1 MTRPFNEFSYSLSD
15 AAELLGAEEIDFSDL
30 SFTGLTQID
39 TDIQPGDLFLAYPG
53 AKSHGA
59 HFIASAKAYGAV
71 AVLTDAA
78 GAAISQELPTIVVEN
93 VREAGAVL
101 ATSFYRSPIR
111 DLASI
116 GITGTN
122 GKTTVTTLLYQLLSA
137 VGRETGLIGTVET
150 RIGAEAIK
158 SKRTTPEAADLQALA
173 ATMRERHLR
182 HLVMEVSSHS
192 LDLKRM
198 VGSHFSIVGF
208 TNLSQDHLDYHKD
221 MESYFAAKSKLFTHE
236 YADLG
241 FVNIDD
247 AYGQRLFESQSVS
260 MMSLSR
266 LNPKATWHFTSIT
279 STAGGTEFTAR
290 GKDGVLIESRTP
302 MRGGFNLDNLLLVMA
317 IAYECGV
324 DPLEMATLIPSL
336 HGAPGRLESVSLG
349 QEFTALV
356 DYAHSPDAVINVLG
370 AIREFT
376 AGKIIGVLGCGGDR
390 DSSKRSLM
398 GAALNEGC
406 DVAIFTSD
414 NPRSEDP
421 AQILTEMVG
430 TLSVVAP
437 SAVIEDRAAAIKYAV
452 SIAEAGD
459 TVVILGKG
467 HESGQE
473 IQGVVTPFDDRLQL
487 AQEIESKR

>member
-1 MTRPFNEFSYSLSD
+1 MIRPFNEFTYSLSK
-15 AAELLGAEEIDFSDL
+15 AADLLGAQKINFSDCD
-30 SFTGLTQID
+30 FTGLTHVD
-39 TDIQPGDLFLAYPG
+39 SEIQPGDIFLAFPG

-59 HFIASAKAYGAV
+59 QYIESAKSRGAV
-71 AVLTDAA
+71 AVLTD
-78 GAAISQELPTIVVEN
+78 QEGVAFSHGVPTLVVPH

-101 ATSFYRSPIR
+101 ASSFYRSPIR
-111 DLASI
+111 DLQSI

-122 GKTTVTTLLYQLLSA
+122 GKTTVSTLLYQLFTA
-137 VGRETGLIGTVET
+137 IGRESGLIGTVET
-150 RIGAEAIK
+150 RIGTESIK
-158 SKRTTPEAADLQALA
+158 SSRTTPEAADLQALV

-221 MESYFAAKSKLFTHE
+221 MESYFAAKSKLFSTE

-241 FVNIDD
+241 FINIDD
-247 AYGQRLFESQSVS
+247 AYGLRLFQSESIP
-260 MMSLSR
+260 MISLSR
-266 LNPKATWHFTSIT
+266 SNQSATWHFTSISPTT
-279 STAGGTEFTAR
+279 SGTDFTIR
-290 GKDGVLIESRTP
+290 GKDGILIESSTSL
-302 MRGGFNLDNLLLVMA
+302 RGGFNLDNLLLVIS

-324 DPLEMATLIPSL
+324 DPLEMAALLPTLK
-336 HGAPGRLESVSLG
+336 GAPGRLEQISLG
-349 QEFTALV
+349 QGFNALV
-356 DYAHSPDAVINVLG
+356 DYAHSPDAVVNVLQ
-370 AIREFT
+370 ALREFT
-376 AGKIIGVLGCGGDR
+376 SGRVIGVLGCGGDR

-398 GAALNEGC
+398 GEALSQGC

-421 AQILTEMVG
+421 AQILTEM
-430 TLSVVAP
+430 TQSLSIQEP
-437 SAVIEDRAAAIKYAV
+437 SFVIVDRAAAIRYAV
-452 SIAEAGD
+452 SLATPGD

-473 IQGVVTPFDDRLQL
+473 IQGVVAPFDDRLQL
-487 AQEIESKR
+487 ALEIESKR

>member
-1 MTRPFNEFSYSLSD
+1 MVRPFNEFSYSLSD
-15 AAELLGAEEIDFSDL
+15 AAELLGAERVDFSDIE
-30 SFTGLTQID
+30 FTGLTQSD
-39 TDIQPGDLFLAYPG
+39 SEIQPGDLFLAYPG

-59 HFIASAKAYGAV
+59 EFIASAKARGAV
-71 AVLTDAA
+71 AVLTDPT
-78 GAAISQELPTIVVEN
+78 GAALSQELPTIVVNN

-101 ATSFYRSPIR
+101 AASFYRSPVR

-122 GKTTVTTLLYQLLSA
+122 GKTTVSTLLYQLLSA
-137 VGRETGLIGTVET
+137 VGRESGLIGTVES
-150 RIGAEAIK
+150 RIGADSIK
-158 SKRTTPEAADLQALA
+158 STRTTPEAADLQALA

-208 TNLSQDHLDYHKD
+208 TNLSQDHLDFHKD
-221 MESYFAAKSKLFTHE
+221 MESYFAAKARLFTHE

-247 AYGQRLFESQSVS
+247 AYGQRLFESGSIP
-260 MMSLSR
+260 MMALSR
-266 LNPKATWHFTSIT
+266 SNEKATWHFTST
-279 STAGGTEFTAR
+279 TATTAGTEFTVR
-290 GKDGVLIESRTP
+290 GKDGVLIEAKTP
-302 MRGGFNLDNLLLVMA
+302 LRGGFNLDNLLLVMA

-324 DPLEMATLIPSL
+324 DPLEMATLIPTL

-349 QEFTALV
+349 QDFTALV

-376 AGKIIGVLGCGGDR
+376 SGRIIGVLGCGGDR

-398 GAALNEGC
+398 GEALHRGC
-406 DVAIFTSD
+406 DIAIFTSD
-414 NPRSEDP
+414 NPRSEVP
-421 AQILTEMVG
+421 AEILMEMTAG
-430 TLSVVAP
+430 LSIVAP
-437 SAVIEDRAAAIKYAV
+437 SAIIEDRGAAIAYAV
-452 SIAEAGD
+452 SVATAGD

-473 IQGVVTPFDDRLQL
+473 IQGVVMPFDDRLQL
-487 AQEIESKR
+487 AEAIEAKR